1 MVITFSGNVT
11 VNGSPQAQVTMG
23 TGTIGSGG
31 VSNGGAVTVS
41 GNTVTIPLTNVT
53 NAQTINVT
61 LNGVNSALADVPETN
76 FVIPMSRLLGDTNAN
91 GAVNASDVSQTKARI
106 GQTLNATNFRSD
118 INTNGSINATDVSQV
133 KAAIGTGLP

>member
-1 MVITFSGNVT
+1 LPTHTYTLSLHDALPISNDYTMVVTFSGNVT

-41 GNTVTIPLTNVT
+41 GNMVTIPLTNVT

-61 LNGVNSALADVPETN
+61 LNRSEEHTSELQ
-76 FVIPMSRLLGDTNAN
+76 SR
-91 GAVNASDVSQTKARI
+91 
-106 GQTLNATNFRSD
+106 GQL
-118 INTNGSINATDVSQV
+118 VC
-133 KAAIGTGLP
+133 